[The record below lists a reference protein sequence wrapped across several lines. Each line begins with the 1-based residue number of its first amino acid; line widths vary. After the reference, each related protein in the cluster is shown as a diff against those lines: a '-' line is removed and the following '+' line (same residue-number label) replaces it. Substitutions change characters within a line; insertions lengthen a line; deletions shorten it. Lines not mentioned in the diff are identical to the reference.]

1 MGGLPDLVCGYYLS
15 KDYSVAIIERDKICG
30 STSGKS
36 TGKVTSQ
43 HGLFYKYLVESNG
56 ADFAKKYMR
65 ASEQAINNIESI
77 INNENIQCDFERISA
92 YIYTTKDKEVNKIK
106 EEEKI
111 AKKLEIV
118 DTEFVTSV
126 ELPVDCK
133 GAIKF
138 NNQAKFNPVKY
149 AQGLCNAILRE
160 NGNIFE
166 KSKATSINRIDDRY
180 EVYVNRNKV
189 KADYVI
195 IATRYPIISSP
206 GFYFLKMYQS
216 TSYAIVA
223 DVKGNLFDGIYI
235 SSETP
240 TTSFSTIKDN
250 SGRKMLLAVGY
261 DYKTGVEDLRDGY
274 LRLETEIRK
283 MYPEAEIIDKWSAED
298 CITLDKIP
306 YIGQF
311 SNMMPNVF
319 VATGFNKWGNTTSN
333 IAANIIKDLIKNKE
347 NEYMEIFKST
357 RFEPIKNRQE
367 LGSMIK
373 EANESI
379 LLSKFKIPNSE
390 LESVK
395 VNEGKI
401 IKMNDKKVGVYKDEK
416 EKIYVVNP
424 VCTHLGCELYF
435 NNADKTWECP
445 CHGSKFSYKGEVLE
459 VPANKNLK
467 T

>member
-1 MGGLPDLVCGYYLS
+1 MDLQVLVCGYYLS
-15 KDYSVAIIERDKICG
+15 KEYSVAIIERDKVCG

-36 TGKVTSQ
+36 TGKITSQ
-43 HGLFYKYLVESNG
+43 HGLFYKYLIESNG
-56 ADFAKKYMR
+56 IDFAKKYMR
-65 ASEQAINNIESI
+65 ANEQAINNIESI
-77 INNENIQCDFERISA
+77 INNENIQCDFERTSA
-92 YIYTTKDKEVNKIK
+92 YIYTTKDNDVNKIK
-106 EEEKI
+106 EEEK
-111 AKKLEIV
+111 AVKKLQIV
-118 DTEFVTSV
+118 ESEFVTNV
-126 ELPVDCK
+126 ELPINCK

-138 NNQAKFNPVKY
+138 NRQAKFNPAKY
-149 AQGLCNAILRE
+149 AQGLCNAILRRK
-160 NGNIFE
+160 GNIFE
-166 KSKATSINRIDDRY
+166 KSKVTNINRIDDKY
-180 EVYVNRNKV
+180 EVYVNKNKI
-189 KADYVI
+189 KADYVV

-223 DVKGNLFDGIYI
+223 DVREDLFSGTYI
-235 SSETP
+235 SSELP
-240 TTSFSTIKDN
+240 TTSFSTIKN
-250 SGRKMLLAVGY
+250 NAGKKLLLAVGY

-274 LRLETEIRK
+274 LRLEADIKK

-306 YIGQF
+306 YIGRF

-333 IAANIIKDLIKNKE
+333 IAANIIKDMIINKE
-347 NEYMEIFKST
+347 NEYMDIFKST
-357 RFEPIKNRQE
+357 RLAPIKNRQE
-367 LGSMIK
+367 LGNMIK

-379 LLSKFKIPNSE
+379 LLSKFKVPNSE
-390 LESVK
+390 IESVK

-401 IKMNDKKVGVYKDEK
+401 IKMDNKKVGVYKDEEGK
-416 EKIYVVNP
+416 VYVVKP

-459 VPANKNLK
+459 TPANKNLK
-467 T
+467 S